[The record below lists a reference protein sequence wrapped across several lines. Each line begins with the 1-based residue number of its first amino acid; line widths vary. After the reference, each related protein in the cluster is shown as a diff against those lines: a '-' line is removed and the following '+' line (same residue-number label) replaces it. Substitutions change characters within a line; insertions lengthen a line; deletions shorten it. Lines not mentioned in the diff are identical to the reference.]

1 MTKEIYNSKS
11 DGNRKKKKKFTAFKV
26 FGKWSGIDVPFLCI
40 VLVLLVIG
48 VVMMFSA
55 SYAVAVSENHSG
67 MYYASRQIKFAV
79 IGLIAMFVL
88 SYWDYHFF
96 AKKWVAF
103 GLFAVSILLL
113 ILVLTPLG
121 DRYETDTGIRR
132 WVGIGS
138 FSFQPSEVM
147 KFAIIVMFSYL
158 VSCNQDKMRNFKTG
172 IMPYLAVLG
181 VVAALMMQEPHL
193 SGTIL
198 ICVIGVVIIYVG
210 GARFTHL
217 LALGGIGVG
226 GLVGIIL
233 YKSYIEGFSYF
244 EQRISGWRDPFAD
257 VLNANWQTCQS
268 LIAIGSGGVFGLGLG
283 ESRQKYSYL
292 PESQNDFVFS
302 IVCEELGFIG
312 AVTVILL
319 FALFVFRGMLIASN
333 SKDKFG
339 MLMCVGLTVQVG
351 LQAFLNIAV
360 ASNFIPNT
368 GISLPF
374 FSYGGTSLVMLL
386 AQMGIIL
393 NISRQSNMEK

>member
-1 MTKEIYNSKS
+1 MTREIYNSK
-11 DGNRKKKKKFTAFKV
+11 DKKNKKDFTAFKV
-26 FGKWSGIDVPFLCI
+26 FGKWGNLDIPFLCI
-40 VLVLLVIG
+40 VIVLLVIG

-55 SYAVAVSENHSG
+55 GYAIAVSKG
-67 MYYASRQIKFAV
+67 YAGTYYVSKQIIFAC
-79 IGLIAMFVL
+79 IGLAVMFIL

-96 AKKWVAF
+96 AKKWVAL
-103 GLFAVSILLL
+103 GLFGVSLVMLA
-113 ILVLTPLG
+113 LVLTPLG
-121 DRYETDTGIRR
+121 IGTDTGIKR
-132 WVGIGS
+132 WLGIGS
-138 FSFQPSEVM
+138 LQFQPSEVM
-147 KFAIIVMFSYL
+147 KFAIIVLFSYL
-158 VSCNQDKMRNFKTG
+158 ISSNHEKMKKFKTG
-172 IMPYLAVLG
+172 ILPYLLILG
-181 VVAALMMQEPHL
+181 VVAGLMMLEPHL
-193 SGTIL
+193 SGTVL
-198 ICVIGVVIIYVG
+198 ICLIGVVIIFVG
-210 GARFTHL
+210 GARFVHL
-217 LALGGIGVG
+217 LALAGIGV
-226 GLVGIIL
+226 VGIIGVVV
-233 YKSYIEGFSYF
+233 YKSMAEGFNYF
-244 EQRISGWRDPFAD
+244 QQRFQGWLDPFAD
-257 VLNANWQTCQS
+257 PTDTSWQTCQS

-283 ESRQKYSYL
+283 ESRQKYLYL

-339 MLMCVGLTVQVG
+339 MLMCVGLTIQVG
-351 LQAFLNIAV
+351 IQAFLNIAV

>member
-1 MTKEIYNSKS
+1 MTREIYNSKS
-11 DGNRKKKKKFTAFKV
+11 EKDKKSFTAFKV
-26 FGKWSGIDVPFLCI
+26 FGKWGNIDIPFLCI

-55 SYAVAVSENHSG
+55 SYAWAVSEG
-67 MYYASRQIKFAV
+67 RPGTYYASKQIFFAV

-96 AKKWVAF
+96 AKRWVAI
-103 GLFAVSILLL
+103 GLFVVSL
-113 ILVLTPLG
+113 IMLVLVLTPLG
-121 DRYETDTGIRR
+121 IKTDTGISR
-132 WVGIGS
+132 WIGIGS
-138 FSFQPSEVM
+138 FSFQPSEIM
-147 KFAIIVMFSYL
+147 KFAIIVLFSYL
-158 VSCNQDKMRNFKTG
+158 ISRNYSKMKSFKTG
-172 IMPYLAVLG
+172 ILPYLAILA
-181 VVAALMMQEPHL
+181 VVAGLMMLEPHL

-198 ICVIGVVIIYVG
+198 ICFIGIVIIFVG
-210 GARFTHL
+210 GARFLHL
-217 LALGGIGVG
+217 LGLAGIGVAG
-226 GLVGIIL
+226 IVGIVI
-233 YKSYIEGFSYF
+233 YKTAVDGIGYF
-244 EQRISGWRDPFAD
+244 QKRISGWLDPFAD
-257 VLNANWQTCQS
+257 VQNSNWQTCQS

-283 ESRQKYSYL
+283 ESRQKYLYL
-292 PESQNDFVFS
+292 PESQNDFVFA
-302 IVCEELGFIG
+302 IVCEELGFVG

-333 SKDKFG
+333 AKDKFG
-339 MLMCVGLTVQVG
+339 MLMCVGLTIQVG
-351 LQAFLNIAV
+351 IQAFLNIAV